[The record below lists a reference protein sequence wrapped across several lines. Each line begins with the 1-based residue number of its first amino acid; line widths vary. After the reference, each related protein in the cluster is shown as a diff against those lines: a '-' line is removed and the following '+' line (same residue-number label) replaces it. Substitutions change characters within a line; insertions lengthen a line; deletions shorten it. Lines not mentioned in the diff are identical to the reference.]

1 MHCMDPRVGQPASAI
16 CCAGHTGKELRKD
29 AFAMAQRRY
38 DEVKPILDELAEIQR
53 QEAEELGDGPK
64 GASEG
69 NAMARQAVAG
79 SRRRDH

>member
-1 MHCMDPRVGQPASAI
+1 
-16 CCAGHTGKELRKD
+16 
-29 AFAMAQRRY
+29 MAQRRY